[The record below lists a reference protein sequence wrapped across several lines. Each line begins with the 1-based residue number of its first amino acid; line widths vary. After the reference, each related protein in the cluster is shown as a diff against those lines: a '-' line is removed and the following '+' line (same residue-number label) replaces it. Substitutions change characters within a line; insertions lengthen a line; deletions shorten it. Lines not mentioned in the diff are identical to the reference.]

1 MTYLQLVNSV
11 LRRLR
16 EDEVTSVSQ
25 TTYSKLIGDF
35 VNDAKALVEVAWPWN
50 NLRTEIVVGTTAST
64 FQYTLTGAGTVP
76 QVINAINEESN
87 TFMYYK
93 TPSWFDNQFKNNTPS
108 EGSPEFFTF
117 RGLNGD
123 DSLIDVYPIPDASY
137 TLLFNVVVGL
147 EPLVNNSDALLIP
160 AQPVVQTAYAMA
172 LRERGETGGQS
183 GAEQFVVA
191 DTFLADAIAMDASK
205 NPEQLVWRAV

>member
-16 EDEVTSVSQ
+16 EDQVSSVSQ
-25 TTYSKLIGDF
+25 NSYSALIGDF

-50 NLRTEIVVGTTAST
+50 NLRTEITVGAVAGT

-76 QVINAINEESN
+76 QVMNAINEESN

-93 TPSWFDNQFKNNTPS
+93 TPSWFDNQFKNNTPAT
-108 EGSPEFFTF
+108 GSPEFYTF
-117 RGLNGD
+117 RGLSGG
-123 DSLIDVYPIPDASY
+123 DSLIDVYPIPDDSY
-137 TLLFNVVVGL
+137 TFYFNVVVGL
-147 EPLVNNSDALLIP
+147 APLATDSDVLLIP
-160 AQPVVQTAYAMA
+160 AQPVIQTAYAMA

-191 DTFLADAIAMDASK
+191 DAFLADAIAMDASK

>member
-16 EDEVTSVSQ
+16 EDQVASVSQ
-25 TTYSKLIGDF
+25 NSYSALIGDF

-50 NLRTEIVVGTTAST
+50 NLRTEVTVGAVSPT
-64 FQYTLTGAGTVP
+64 FQYTLTGAGSVP
-76 QVINAINEESN
+76 QVINVINDTSN

-93 TPSWFDNQFKNNTPS
+93 TPSWFDNQFKNNTPAT
-108 EGSPEFFTF
+108 GSPEFFTF

-147 EPLVNNSDALLIP
+147 EPLVNNSDTLLIP
-160 AQPVVQTAYAMA
+160 AQPVIQTAYAMA

-191 DTFLADAIAMDASK
+191 DAFLADAIAMDASK
-205 NPEQLVWRAV
+205 NPEQLVWRTV